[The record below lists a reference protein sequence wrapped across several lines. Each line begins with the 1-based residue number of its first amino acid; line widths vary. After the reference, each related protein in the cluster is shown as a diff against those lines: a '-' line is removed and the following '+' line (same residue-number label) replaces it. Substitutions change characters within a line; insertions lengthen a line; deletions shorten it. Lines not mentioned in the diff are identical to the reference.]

1 MNIYIDIYVCVIHIN
16 RRRLDYRVMSC
27 NMSSC
32 IYGSKLPTI
41 LPNTTHLGAA
51 SRQPSFSDISM
62 DYIQLKPVSS
72 TPDEGVP
79 ETKNHHRAVC
89 ERKKNTTEK
98 DIHITSKYAN
108 MSTPFTFAASP
119 TTPYPRA
126 FYTGQKKKE
135 AINRNGSRG
144 GKMKMTSIIEIVPV
158 HISPQSSI
166 SSFIYSSIWK
176 GLLGDH
182 KG

>member
-1 MNIYIDIYVCVIHIN
+1 MICVEKKKRVHDASDDPPAKIGVDNDDQVMNIYIDIYVCVIHIN

-79 ETKNHHRAVC
+79 GTKNHHRAVC
-89 ERKKNTTEK
+89 ERKKNTTENC
-98 DIHITSKYAN
+98 IHINKYIREYEHTLHFRCFPDN
-108 MSTPFTFAASP
+108 PLSP
-119 TTPYPRA
+119 SFLYRPE
-126 FYTGQKKKE
+126 KE
-135 AINRNGSRG
+135 RSNQ
-144 GKMKMTSIIEIVPV
+144 P
-158 HISPQSSI
+158 
-166 SSFIYSSIWK
+166 
-176 GLLGDH
+176 
-182 KG
+182 

>member
-1 MNIYIDIYVCVIHIN
+1 MICVEKKKRVHDASDDPPAKIGVDDDDQVMNIYIDIYVCVIHIN

-89 ERKKNTTEK
+89 ERKKNTTENC
-98 DIHITSKYAN
+98 IHINKYIREYEH
-108 MSTPFTFAASP
+108 TLHF
-119 TTPYPRA
+119 R
-126 FYTGQKKKE
+126 
-135 AINRNGSRG
+135 
-144 GKMKMTSIIEIVPV
+144 
-158 HISPQSSI
+158 
-166 SSFIYSSIWK
+166 
-176 GLLGDH
+176 
-182 KG
+182 